1 MNLLNKKLKD
11 KLQLLDDIDKQY
23 LNNSKKKENNNINEK
38 NKINNINTIEIYK
51 NSRNENFDKIY
62 SDFFSQ

>member
-23 LNNSKKKENNNINEK
+23 LNNSKKRENNTVNEK
-38 NKINNINTIEIYK
+38 NKINNIN
-51 NSRNENFDKIY
+51 KI
-62 SDFFSQ
+62 